1 MLIRRRKVTIEVE
14 QRTLRIEMTSNAPA
28 TPVAAAEAFAGVKP
42 AEPTEIAEAPPI
54 LPAL

>member
-14 QRTLRIEMTSNAPA
+14 QRTLRIEMSSNAPA